1 MTTRDDVYAVLVLL
15 TELERTLF
23 PGRDPGDSGGYTVD
37 PGVPPPLPPTGV
49 PGGWSA
55 DARGGPVAFDA
66 WVGRAPGPAPYRASA
81 ERPSP
86 SVAAPV
92 GEPGRAVTPAPAA
105 PGPAAGTTPG
115 LPPVHGSPTLP
126 PEPGRPAEPHLPS
139 LPDAPAAPARRADAH
154 RLPPPGRAPTS
165 ESVTAGAAAGRPR
178 RPAPDVPASGDRPA
192 AGSPSDVV
200 ASHVPLPGAREA
212 SPHDDAPSP
221 PGQPSASLRRR
232 GRPPTRPGAEA
243 REASGDHRPTAPPPS
258 PRAPGGRTL
267 PPRPAEVGPTRRAP
281 TPGPR
286 RRGRRPSRPPDP
298 RHAPTHRLPLGS
310 PSIDLMAPAVAAAVP
325 GLAPRPPDEPPPSP
339 TAPPGWSPVRRART
353 VQVGRRAVRLT
364 ALQAVRAHRA
374 VTVGY
379 LDRVLRR
386 LS

>member
-1 MTTRDDVYAVLVLL
+1 MTRDDVYAVLVLL

-55 DARGGPVAFDA
+55 DARGGPVTFDT
-66 WVGRAPGPAPYRASA
+66 WVGRAPGSAPYRASA
-81 ERPSP
+81 GRRRGS
-86 SVAAPV
+86 SSGAAPV
-92 GEPGRAVTPAPAA
+92 GEPGRAATSAPTA
-105 PGPAAGTTPG
+105 PGPVAGTPG
-115 LPPVHGSPTLP
+115 VPPVHGSPTPP
-126 PEPGRPAEPHLPS
+126 PEPGRPAEPQLPD
-139 LPDAPAAPARRADAH
+139 LPDAPAAPVRPADAH

-165 ESVTAGAAAGRPR
+165 EPMTAAAAADRPR
-178 RPAPDVPASGDRPA
+178 TPVPDVPASADRPTV
-192 AGSPSDVV
+192 GSPSDVV
-200 ASHVPLPGAREA
+200 VPHVPLPGARGG

-221 PGQPSASLRRR
+221 PGQPGASLRRR
-232 GRPPTRPGAEA
+232 GRPPPRPGTEP
-243 REASGDHRPTAPPPS
+243 RETPDDHRPTAPPSS

-267 PPRPAEVGPTRRAP
+267 PPRPVEVGPARRAP
-281 TPGPR
+281 APGPR
-286 RRGRRPSRPPDP
+286 RRRPSRPPDP
-298 RHAPTHRLPLGS
+298 RHAPAHRLPLGS
-310 PSIDLMAPAVAAAVP
+310 PSIDLMAPGVAAPVP
-325 GLAPRPPDEPPPSP
+325 GLAPRPPDEPAPSP
-339 TAPPGWSPVRRART
+339 TAPAGRAPVRRART

-364 ALQAVRAHRA
+364 PLQAVRAHRA